1 MTGGRCTECPCFAR
15 AEQRNRGAV
24 GCAQGTARRAPTD
37 QPLTLPP
44 PSSLLP
50 PHPSLLPPPSSLL
63 TPHSSLLTPH
73 PSPLTPHPSPLTPH
87 PSLLTPHPSPLTPH
101 SSPLTPHS
109 SPLTPHSSPLYSTR
123 TIPVG
128 LKPRSA
134 ALPLRARGARA
145 LLRMRISRVSS
156 RSLPPRPMPSIRTLR
171 V

>member
-1 MTGGRCTECPCFAR
+1 MTGGRCTACPCFAR

-44 PSSLLP
+44 HPSLLTPPSSPLTPHSSLLTPHPSLLTPPSSLLP
-50 PHPSLLPPPSSLL
+50 PHPSLL

-73 PSPLTPHPSPLTPH
+73 PSPLPPPS
-87 PSLLTPHPSPLTPH
+87 SLLTPPSSL
-101 SSPLTPHS
+101 
-109 SPLTPHSSPLYSTR
+109 LYSTR

-134 ALPLRARGARA
+134 VLPLRARGARA

>member
-1 MTGGRCTECPCFAR
+1 MTGGRCAACPCFAR

-37 QPLTLPP
+37 QPLTLT
-44 PSSLLP
+44 LT
-50 PHPSLLPPPSSLL
+50 L

-87 PSLLTPHPSPLTPH
+87 PSPLTPHPSPLTPH
-101 SSPLTPHS
+101 PSPLTPHPSLLLPPHS
-109 SPLTPHSSPLYSTR
+109 SPLTPPSSPLYSTR
-123 TIPVG
+123 AIPVG

-134 ALPLRARGARA
+134 VLPLRARGARA

-156 RSLPPRPMPSIRTLR
+156 RSLPLRPMPSIRTLR